1 MKKNLLKSILMTV
14 ALIFGVTGA
23 WADEITAT
31 LVHTASSYCGT
42 SNSTFT
48 STVDAE
54 NEHINNSK
62 FTGTW
67 AGAAYAEFSI
77 AIPEGQTIQS
87 ASLAWNGVGSNKNR
101 TTDVMYVNAG
111 LTLDYEAM
119 AAGDAKVDLGAT
131 KITNVSFPANKTT
144 AFNTDVTDAVKEF
157 SSQGYVIF
165 KFTNNAGGG
174 DLVGKG
180 AAEGA
185 PVLTIVTTDAS
196 AMTSYT
202 VKFTDGAGNELKDA
216 ATYDVLK
223 GAEATASAADMAAFF
238 NADKTMKYIY
248 VSGNQTI
255 TAAEN
260 AESNVITLIFRE
272 AETWNYTINAVD
284 GEGNL
289 LKTLKQGTNFEAEKF
304 DVAYAAYININGTI
318 YKSSK
323 QSSDGKGYYFALDL
337 NADNVTKDITFT
349 ASDITGVVYFSEAED
364 INGLTLTSNNNTF
377 IRSSNGASAY
387 AADGDVAF
395 TTLSNGKYKLATVIC
410 DATKNAGS
418 VWNFKAG
425 EQNIFEFTAGNVN
438 WAEGTSEE
446 FELNAASTDI
456 ILVKNGGMNQGVDL
470 IYIIKTGD
478 AELAAPV
485 AANGKMTFDSQPT
498 SNNGSDGDITEN
510 KVLTADEFT
519 VTVSP
524 KTSGTTN
531 NRFWDN
537 KGTVEL
543 RVYNGT
549 LTVKAA
555 AGKTLTKIAF
565 EKGSKW
571 TNPTANV
578 GTFDGQTWTGEAE
591 EVVFTITSQCQIK
604 SITVGDNKA
613 PAEPL
618 VDAANIAAFKALEA
632 GTRAKLAVN
641 GAKVTFVSG
650 DYTYI
655 EDETGALLLYQTGLT
670 LTAGKAIT
678 GFINGAYTEHKGL
691 PELTAIDETAA
702 SEISEADAEITATV
716 MTVAEANVV
725 ANASKLVKLENVNIN
740 ADLQT
745 ITQGEDEIA
754 FYDKFKVMDG
764 FTYPATAKS
773 IVGILNTAG
782 GYNTFCPVGPDYVV
796 ADTPA
801 EDEEIV
807 ALTADMF
814 YTWDGYGA
822 DASKLSPAQVE
833 FYIGN
838 GSEIGAGGMVCGT
851 STVDHLTYADVTGC
865 SKMIIEGTPGM
876 ALRVLTNRQGEGGAL
891 TEKNPTIGEN
901 GTAELDLTDQEYI
914 HINAIKVNWGSAAG
928 QITSIKLVKPSD
940 ALAIPKEALK
950 NAIAN
955 AKLYDAVAKTEESF
969 ANLQTAIA
977 NGEAA
982 LAAADATEE
991 SLAAAKSAIEEAIAG
1006 LTLQEGYSNLT
1017 KEMFMAYASF
1027 DEPGE
1032 GTAAYGAY
1040 SLFENTG
1047 LPYGDGNVNYL
1058 SWADLTAY
1066 DKLIITTVGET
1077 KPRLCLNRLTPDGQQ
1092 AETKEDSKMLDINPN
1107 NDVTW
1112 SNDAYQT
1119 IDGNVYTIDL
1129 KKIVEDYTF
1138 ARLHCIKKQGWGPD
1152 VFVTGMYLYSAAE
1165 ETMPVAENIAAAKE
1179 EGMRDKEIK
1188 LNVTGAKVTL
1198 YGGNNMMESFIEDET
1213 GALMVDFNISKLFGE
1228 DGVSLTGYI
1237 IGKISKDQRQGG
1249 IFKFEGTD
1257 NTASSEITKETT
1269 EIVPAATTIAD
1280 INAGQVADVTSKYIR
1295 LENVNVKYESTGWSA
1310 DISLVDGDQ
1319 ELYVNDA
1326 MFVLPEDMSIV
1337 EKFNSISGIVIYGYN
1352 GLEFVPYGTFDAVEK
1367 QIEFTEVANIAAL
1380 KDIANDTDVK
1390 LALNNTQIKVL
1401 EGGRWDKAVYIED
1414 ETAGIQ
1420 INDNEGTIF
1429 TEFGQTFNGYIYL
1442 KYKDEYGVKN
1452 LETAGYTKN
1461 SEYTVEVK
1469 EVVAKE
1475 VAWADATSA
1484 NYNQQLIKVNNVELA
1499 VKTITEGEGEDA
1511 YSYNVLYLKSGDK
1524 DMNMSDMFNK
1534 AYDENGGSLE
1544 PGMYNITG
1552 IIMEGP
1558 VYDENYEVAGYADYF
1573 IPTGETAFEAV
1584 VVEPVADLRKWD
1596 FRAWSEETVANMA
1609 ADAASV
1615 VPTEGEDG
1623 TLVYP
1628 TVTPW
1633 RSYEKVGGPTE
1644 ADPDREGNAYW
1655 YGTEINGAEELVA
1668 NGTVIAET
1676 KGLLFNKMAA
1686 GALAVGINYPSTS
1699 LGTYEGPSYLWIGGR
1714 NNSFTIPTVKSGSKV
1729 YIGIE
1734 SHKNTDARG
1743 VKLTIDGVELGQA
1756 VPKTFQEFVFT
1767 VPGETTDGTA
1777 SDIVVTNTN
1786 GCHIYYI
1793 YVDATGEIDGINDV
1807 KANVDFVN
1815 NAVYTIN
1822 GVKVRNAGESLEGL
1836 AKGMYIIGGKKVV
1849 VK

>member
-1 MKKNLLKSILMTV
+1 MLLVAILSFPLSSSAEEFTLVPTQSTIIQADGTSAQNADVVLFGQDLHCSQAKISGGAFTNMLQPYEGSPVVITKFDASEILNGKSLKSAVLTFNAKCTVSGKNSNVQIASIGTNWDATTATWNNTNTSEILNAV
-14 ALIFGVTGA
+14 NLNGDGVNVKTLKMLTQDVTEILK
-23 WADEITAT
+23 ADEDKVIGFAI
-31 LVHTASSYCGT
+31 Y
-42 SNSTFT
+42 TFT
-48 STVDAE
+48 GRDQ
-54 NEHINNSK
+54 
-62 FTGTW
+62 
-67 AGAAYAEFSI
+67 
-77 AIPEGQTIQS
+77 AIS
-87 ASLAWNGVGSNKNR
+87 
-101 TTDVMYVNAG
+101 
-111 LTLDYEAM
+111 
-119 AAGDAKVDLGAT
+119 DL
-131 KITNVSFPANKTT
+131 K
-144 AFNTDVTDAVKEF
+144 
-157 SSQGYVIF
+157 
-165 KFTNNAGGG
+165 
-174 DLVGKG
+174 
-180 AAEGA
+180 
-185 PVLTIVTTDAS
+185 LTIEAIDAS
-196 AMTSYT
+196 ASSTYT
-202 VKFTDGAGNELKDA
+202 VKFVDGSGNEIKTSDTRSESIGAGIVLTDEDKAAVYNEDH
-216 ATYDVLK
+216 TV
-223 GAEATASAADMAAFF
+223 
-238 NADKTMKYIY
+238 KYIY
-248 VSGNQTI
+248 VSDDATDK
-255 TAAEN
+255 TVAADG
-260 AESNVITLIFRE
+260 STVITVTFRE
-272 AETWNYTINAVD
+272 AATWNYTINAVD
-284 GEGNL
+284 GDGNT
-289 LKTLKQGTNFEAEKF
+289 LKTLKTGTNFEAEKF
-304 DVAYAAYININGTI
+304 DVAYAAFINVDGTL
-318 YKSSK
+318 YTSSK
-323 QSSDGKGYYFALDL
+323 LSSDKKGYYFTMTLSE
-337 NADNVTKDITFT
+337 DNLTQNVTFT
-349 ASDITGVVYFSEAED
+349 ASSTTNVVYFSEGED
-364 INGLTLTSNNNTF
+364 IEGLTPSNNANTF

-387 AADGDVAF
+387 AADDVVF
-395 TTLSNGKYKLATVIC
+395 TSLPNGKYKLTTVIC
-410 DATKNAGS
+410 DVSKNAGS

-425 EQNIFEFTAGNVN
+425 DKNIFEFTATSVN
-438 WAEGTSEE
+438 WAQGTSEE
-446 FELNAASTDI
+446 FELNDASTDI
-456 ILVKNGGMNQGVDL
+456 TLVKNGGNNQGVDL
-470 IYIIKTGD
+470 IYIVKTGD
-478 AELAAPV
+478 AELAAPTP
-485 AANGKMTFDSQPT
+485 ATGKMDFSKMDLPMS
-498 SNNGSDGDITEN
+498 SGSSTAGDITED
-510 KVLTADEFT
+510 KTFTADEFS
-519 VTVSP
+519 VTISP
-524 KTSGTTN
+524 KVSGTN
-531 NRFWDN
+531 NRIWDN
-537 KGTVEL
+537 KGVPQL
-543 RVYNGT
+543 RIYSGT

-555 AGKTLTKIAF
+555 AGKTLTKIVF
-565 EKGSKW
+565 DQSKW
-571 TNPTANV
+571 GTISANV
-578 GTFDGQTWTGEAE
+578 GTLTAQTWTGEAE
-591 EVVFTITSQCQIK
+591 EVVFTVTAQCQIN
-604 SITVGDNKA
+604 SITVGEA
-613 PAEPL
+613 PT
-618 VDAANIAAFKALEA
+618 VDAANIAAFKALET
-632 GTRAKLAVN
+632 GTKAKLAVN

-655 EDETGALLLYQTGLT
+655 EDETGALLLFKTGLT

-678 GFINGAYTEHKGL
+678 GFIYGAHTVYGGL
-691 PELTAIDETAA
+691 DELTATEETTS
-702 SEISEADAEITATV
+702 SEISEADADITATV

-773 IVGILNTAG
+773 IVGIINTAG
-782 GYNTFCPVGPDYVV
+782 GYNTFHPVGPDYVV

-851 STVDHLTYADVTGC
+851 STVDHLTYADVTGY

-876 ALRVLTNRQGEGGAL
+876 ALRVLMNRQGEGGAL
-891 TEKNPTIGEN
+891 TENNPTIGED
-901 GTAELDLTDQEYI
+901 GTVELNLTDLEYV

-950 NAIAN
+950 NAIEN
-955 AKLYDAVAKTEESF
+955 AKLYNAVAKTEESF
-969 ANLQTAIA
+969 AKLQTAIA
-977 NGEAA
+977 NGETA
-982 LAAADATEE
+982 LAAGDATEE
-991 SLAAAKSAIEEAIAG
+991 SLVAAKNAIEEAIAG

-1017 KEMFMAYASF
+1017 KEMFMEYASF

-1032 GTAAYGAY
+1032 GKAAYGAY
-1040 SLFENTG
+1040 SLFEGTG

-1179 EGMRDKEIK
+1179 ADVRDKEIK

-1198 YGGNNMMESFIEDET
+1198 YGGNNMTESFIEDET
-1213 GALMVDFNISKLFGE
+1213 GALMVDFNITKLLGE
-1228 DGVSLTGYI
+1228 DGVALTGYI
-1237 IGKISKDQRQGG
+1237 IGKVTKDQRQGG

-1257 NTASSEITKETT
+1257 NTASSEITKEAT
-1269 EIVPAATTIAD
+1269 EIVPTTTTIAD

-1319 ELYVNDA
+1319 ELSVNDA

-1401 EGGRWDKAVYIED
+1401 EGGRWDKAIYIED

-1511 YSYNVLYLKSGDK
+1511 YSYPVLYLKSGDK
-1524 DMNMSDMFNK
+1524 EMNMSDMFNK

-1584 VVEPVADLRKWD
+1584 TVEPVADLRKWD

-1609 ADAASV
+1609 ADAATI
-1615 VPTEGEDG
+1615 VPTENEDG
-1623 TLVYP
+1623 TLTYP
-1628 TVTPW
+1628 SVTPW
-1633 RSYEKVGGPTE
+1633 RTYEKVGGPTE
-1644 ADPDREGNAYW
+1644 AEPDHGGNAYW
-1655 YGTEINGAEELVA
+1655 YGTEINGSEELTA
-1668 NGTVIAET
+1668 NGVVIAET
-1676 KGLLFNKMAA
+1676 KGLLFNTMAA

-1699 LGTYEGPSYLWIGGR
+1699 LGTYAGPSYLWIGGK

-1743 VKLTIDGVELGQA
+1743 VKLTINGVELGQA
-1756 VPKTFQEFVFT
+1756 VPKTFEEFVFT

-1815 NAVYTIN
+1815 SAVYTIN
-1822 GVKVRNAGESLEGL
+1822 GVKVRNAGDSLEGL
-1836 AKGMYIIGGKKVV
+1836 AKGIYIIGGKKVV